1 MPMRHGVVAV
11 LAALI
16 VASCASAADVKS
28 TGAPVQSP
36 AATSPTTSPHDS
48 ETPTEPAATSEPP
61 TTPPTSQETPE
72 RLVLPNTVGE
82 ISVFLTPS
90 RNIGCQIS
98 AGLVRCDILEHTYG
112 DPRKPADCTGD
123 YGQSLAVDTKGIGQF
138 VCVSDTVIM
147 RTAPVLQYGSSTSVG
162 DFGCT
167 SRQTGITC
175 YNLLTEHGF
184 ELSQASP
191 ALF

>member
-1 MPMRHGVVAV
+1 MRMRHGVVAV
-11 LAALI
+11 LVALS
-16 VASCASAADVKS
+16 VASCASATDVKS

-36 AATSPTTSPHDS
+36 SETAPTTSPS
-48 ETPTEPAATSEPP
+48 ESAAPTQPTETSEPP
-61 TTPPTSQETPE
+61 TTPPTSPETPE
-72 RLVLPNTVGE
+72 RLELPNTLGE

-98 AGLVRCDILEHTYG
+98 ARLVRCDILEHTYG
-112 DPRKPADCTGD
+112 DPRKPADCAGD
-123 YGQSLAVDTKGIGQF
+123 YGQSLAVDTQGIGQF
-138 VCVSDTVIM
+138 VCVSDTVVM